1 MGRNSCFI
9 LNIMQIIYIMLKLK
23 KKHVAMLAYMRE
35 SINFAV
41 SYVENKIWC
50 STFAQRQIPKRY
62 N

>member
-1 MGRNSCFI
+1 
-9 LNIMQIIYIMLKLK
+9 MQIIYIMLKLK